1 VVREGRSFSD
11 RAARG
16 AVGGWAVA
24 VALAGCPLG
33 PAPAIADDPPEVHLV
48 PGVVVTHARDHDPGP
63 GGPPGDDTPRPVA
76 SRPTATVPAAA
87 PDDGLAVRALR
98 APARVSVAAA
108 RRDGV
113 AASFVPRPGS
123 LVAEVRLVELRGGAR
138 RQVARR
144 VVAAEAGRRVAAQL
158 RAAGLQ
164 PGRYEVVVRA
174 GATRRTLGAP
184 VGAAVRIG

>member
-1 VVREGRSFSD
+1 VVREGRRFSD
-11 RAARG
+11 RAAWR

-24 VALAGCPLG
+24 VAIAGGALG
-33 PAPAIADDPPEVHLV
+33 AAPGHRRRSA
-48 PGVVVTHARDHDPGP
+48 PGAPRPGRGDHAC
-63 GGPPGDDTPRPVA
+63 PVA

-98 APARVSVAAA
+98 APARLSVAAA
-108 RRDGV
+108 RQDGV
-113 AASFVPRPGS
+113 AASFVARPGS

-144 VVAAEAGRRVAAQL
+144 VVAAEAGRRAAAQL
-158 RAAGLQ
+158 RGAGLR

-174 GATRRTLGAP
+174 GASLRTLGAP